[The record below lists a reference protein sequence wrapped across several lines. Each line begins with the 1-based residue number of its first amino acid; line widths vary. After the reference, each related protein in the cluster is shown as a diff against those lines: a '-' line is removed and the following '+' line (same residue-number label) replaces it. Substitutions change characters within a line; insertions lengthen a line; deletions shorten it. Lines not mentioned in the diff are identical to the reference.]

1 MQNLKAYK
9 PVIASYGGY
18 AASGGYWISSNTDYI
33 ITDNTTLTG
42 SIGVFSIVP
51 NIGGGLDKT
60 LHIKSASVSS
70 HKHSDM
76 MQGMRKLDDAEVAYM
91 QKMVENIYTE
101 FTSLVS
107 RGRKMPVEQVDEI
120 GQGRVWTGRDALA
133 IGLADA
139 KGSLMDA
146 INYAAASV
154 GLEKYQIM
162 VVPEKKSM
170 FEQMMSQFSGNSGDE
185 DQIAVRTG
193 IKQVD
198 QVLGILDDP
207 QMMYARMPYIYEF

>member
-1 MQNLKAYK
+1 MVVQNA
-9 PVIASYGGY
+9 V
-18 AASGGYWISSNTDYI
+18 
-33 ITDNTTLTG
+33 
-42 SIGVFSIVP
+42 
-51 NIGGGLDKT
+51 
-60 LHIKSASVSS
+60 
-70 HKHSDM
+70 
-76 MQGMRKLDDAEVAYM
+76 EVAIM
-91 QKMVENIYTE
+91 TTNMA
-101 FTSLVS
+101 
-107 RGRKMPVEQVDEI
+107 VDEI
-120 GQGRVWTGRDALA
+120 GQGRVWTGRDALT

-162 VVPEKKSM
+162 VVPEKKTM
-170 FEQMMSQFSGNSGDE
+170 FEQMMSQFIGNTGDE